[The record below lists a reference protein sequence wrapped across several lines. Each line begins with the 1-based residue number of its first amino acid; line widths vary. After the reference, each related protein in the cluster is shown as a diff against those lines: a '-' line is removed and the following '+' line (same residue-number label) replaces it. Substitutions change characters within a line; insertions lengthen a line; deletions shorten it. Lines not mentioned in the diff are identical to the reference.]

1 MALLAYTHL
10 PLLEIT
16 KGELPSGEPD
26 VAGFPSKHADDS
38 KPGAARA
45 RHCVASHKWL
55 GMPTADSGCE
65 CSQPMG
71 YYLPPCPLGLL
82 Q

>member
-1 MALLAYTHL
+1 MLVLAYLGLPSGLAQVLALLAYTHL

-38 KPGAARA
+38 KPGAARV
-45 RHCVASHKWL
+45 RHCVASHRVSC
-55 GMPTADSGCE
+55 MPSY
-65 CSQPMG
+65 Q
-71 YYLPPCPLGLL
+71 
-82 Q
+82 